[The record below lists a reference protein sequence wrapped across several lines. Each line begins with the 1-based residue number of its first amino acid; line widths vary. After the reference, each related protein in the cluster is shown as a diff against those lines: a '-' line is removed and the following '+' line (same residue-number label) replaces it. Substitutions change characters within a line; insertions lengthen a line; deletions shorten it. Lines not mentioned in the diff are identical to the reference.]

1 MKKSIVQFAVFA
13 CSIAFIAI
21 SCASPAEKVEKAQ
34 DQVVEANNNLDTA
47 IKNYQEDINAY
58 RIETANRIAA
68 NELAIAKF
76 NVKIA
81 NEKKEAK
88 ADYLKKIAALEK
100 RNTEM
105 KVKLQDYKDDGD
117 SKWKTFKVEFSKEMD
132 DLGESIKDLTTKD
145 DD

>member
-1 MKKSIVQFAVFA
+1 MKKSIVQFAVSA
-13 CSIAFIAI
+13 CSVAFIAI
-21 SCASPAEKVEKAQ
+21 GCSSSAEKVENAQ
-34 DQVVEANNNLDTA
+34 EQVVEANNNLDTA
-47 IKNYQEDINAY
+47 IKNYQADMNAY

-81 NEKKEAK
+81 NEKTEAK

-100 RNTEM
+100 RNAEM

-145 DD
+145 ED

>member
-1 MKKSIVQFAVFA
+1 MKKSIVQLAVSAF
-13 CSIAFIAI
+13 SIAFIAI
-21 SCASPAEKVEKAQ
+21 SCASPAEKVENAQ

-47 IKNYQEDINAY
+47 IKNYQADINAY

-81 NEKKEAK
+81 NQKKEAK

-100 RNTEM
+100 RNTDM
-105 KVKLQDYKDDGD
+105 KIKLQDYKDDGD
-117 SKWKTFKVEFSKEMD
+117 TKWKTFKAEFNKEME
-132 DLGESIKDLTTKD
+132 DLGKSIKDLTTKD

>member
-1 MKKSIVQFAVFA
+1 MKKSIVQFAVSA

-21 SCASPAEKVEKAQ
+21 GCSSPAEKVENAQ

-47 IKNYQEDINAY
+47 IKNYQADLNAY
-58 RIETANRIAA
+58 RIETVNRIAA

-88 ADYLKKIAALEK
+88 ADYLKKIAVLEK
-100 RNTEM
+100 RNADM
-105 KVKLQDYKDDGD
+105 KVKLQDYKDDGG
-117 SKWKTFKVEFSKEMD
+117 SKWKTFKLEFGKEMD

-145 DD
+145 ED

>member
-1 MKKSIVQFAVFA
+1 MKKSIVQFVVSA

-21 SCASPAEKVEKAQ
+21 GCSSPAEKVENAQ
-34 DQVVEANNNLDTA
+34 EQVVEANNNLDTA
-47 IKNYQEDINAY
+47 IKNYQADINAY

-105 KVKLQDYKDDGD
+105 KVRLQDYKDDGD
-117 SKWKTFKVEFSKEMD
+117 SKWKTFKAEFGKEMD
-132 DLGESIKDLTTKD
+132 DLGKSIKDLTTKD
-145 DD
+145 QD

>member
-1 MKKSIVQFAVFA
+1 MKKSIVQFAVSA
-13 CSIAFIAI
+13 CSVAFIAI
-21 SCASPAEKVEKAQ
+21 GCSSSAEKVENAQ
-34 DQVVEANNNLDTA
+34 EQVVEANNNLDTA
-47 IKNYQEDINAY
+47 IKNYQADMNAY

-100 RNTEM
+100 RNAEM

-145 DD
+145 ED

>member
-1 MKKSIVQFAVFA
+1 MKKSIVQFAVSA
-13 CSIAFIAI
+13 CSVAFIAI
-21 SCASPAEKVEKAQ
+21 GCSSPSEKVEKAQ

-47 IKNYQEDINAY
+47 IKNYQADINAY

-100 RNTEM
+100 RNADM
-105 KVKLQDYKDDGD
+105 KIKLADYKEDGD
-117 SKWKTFKVEFSKEMD
+117 DKWKTFKAEFNKEMD
-132 DLGESIKDLTTKD
+132 DLGKSIKDLVTKD
-145 DD
+145 KK

>member
-1 MKKSIVQFAVFA
+1 MKKSIVQFAVSAF
-13 CSIAFIAI
+13 SVAFIAI
-21 SCASPAEKVEKAQ
+21 ACSSPAEKVEKAQ

-47 IKNYQEDINAY
+47 IKNYQADMNAY

-105 KVKLQDYKDDGD
+105 KVRLQDYKDDGD

-132 DLGESIKDLTTKD
+132 DLGKSIKDLTTKD
-145 DD
+145 ED

>member
-1 MKKSIVQFAVFA
+1 MKKSIVQFAVSAF
-13 CSIAFIAI
+13 SIAFIAI
-21 SCASPAEKVEKAQ
+21 GCASPAEKVENAQ
-34 DQVVEANNNLDTA
+34 EQVVEANNNLDTA
-47 IKNYQEDINAY
+47 IKNYQADMNAY
-58 RIETANRIAA
+58 RIETSNRIAA

-100 RNTEM
+100 RNADM
-105 KVKLQDYKDDGD
+105 KVKLADYKDDGD

-132 DLGESIKDLTTKD
+132 DLGKSIKDLTTKD
-145 DD
+145 ED

>member
-1 MKKSIVQFAVFA
+1 MKKSIVQFAVSA

-21 SCASPAEKVEKAQ
+21 GCSSPAEKVENAQ

-47 IKNYQEDINAY
+47 IKNYQADMNAY
-58 RIETANRIAA
+58 RIETVNRIAA

-88 ADYLKKIAALEK
+88 ADYLKKIAVLEK
-100 RNTEM
+100 RNADM
-105 KVKLQDYKDDGD
+105 KVKLQDYKDDGG
-117 SKWKTFKVEFSKEMD
+117 SKWKTFKLEFGKEMD

-145 DD
+145 ED

>member
-1 MKKSIVQFAVFA
+1 MKKSIVQFAVSAF
-13 CSIAFIAI
+13 SIACIAI
-21 SCASPAEKVEKAQ
+21 SCASPAEKVENAQ

-47 IKNYQEDINAY
+47 IKNYQADINAY

-81 NEKKEAK
+81 NEKKEAR

-105 KVKLQDYKDDGD
+105 KVKLQDYNDEGD

-132 DLGESIKDLTTKD
+132 DLGKSIKDLTTKD
-145 DD
+145 ED

>member
-1 MKKSIVQFAVFA
+1 MKKSIVQFAVSA
-13 CSIAFIAI
+13 CSVAFIAI
-21 SCASPAEKVEKAQ
+21 GCSSPSEKVEKAQ

-47 IKNYQEDINAY
+47 IKNYQADINAY

-100 RNTEM
+100 RNADM
-105 KVKLQDYKDDGD
+105 KIKLADYKEDGD
-117 SKWKTFKVEFSKEMD
+117 DKWKTFKAEFNKEMD
-132 DLGESIKDLTTKD
+132 DLGKSIKDLTTKD
-145 DD
+145 KD